1 MRGNK
6 GFTLIEIMVV
16 VAILGI
22 LGAMSIPTYKTVR
35 RMAVASE
42 ATTILKQLVD
52 AEIAYFLEK
61 GHYFPEVGGGS
72 LEIHQDDSPELEAI
86 KDVFRELKILLPVR
100 HNLDFDLQNMEEKG
114 VLILIFGSYSVFE
127 DGYIIGKSV
136 DLEGNVDSYRE

>member
-22 LGAMSIPTYKTVR
+22 LGALAIPTYKTVR

-52 AEIAYFLEK
+52 AEIIYFLEK
-61 GHYFPEVGGGS
+61 GHYFPEAPGDPLWV
-72 LEIHQDDSPELEAI
+72 HQDDPPDKQEI
-86 KDVFRELKILLPVR
+86 KDVLRELKILLPVR
-100 HNLDFDLQNMEEKG
+100 HHLDFSLQNMGEDG
-114 VLILIFGSYSVFE
+114 VLITIFGSNLVFGE
-127 DGYIIGKSV
+127 HPNMMWKQV
-136 DLEGNVDSYRE
+136 DLQGYASP